1 MKDLRCWKVRG
12 AVCGL
17 VMVGAANGLA
27 EGASGFRYGADERAR
42 WEYMDH
48 IPLKTPA
55 TAYSRNGENDYFR
68 FRTRLWA
75 GYNVAPGLSINARGV
90 NESRAWLY
98 PDVTERPQR
107 STAEWPDEWVFDILN
122 VTAKDLFDRS
132 LDLCVGRQELMYG
145 NGRLLGDGTPG
156 DGSRT
161 HYFNALKATLKAIPD
176 TEVDLLG
183 LYNEP
188 EDELAL
194 NSADRDLT
202 AYGKA
207 REGVTESG
215 AGVYLKQRSLP
226 HLPFEVY
233 ALYKHEGEWDQAAK
247 TNAAGQLSAPAYAWQ
262 SLDAARRTVHTPGF
276 DIGTIGFRL
285 MPVFSDTLAGNLEAA
300 AQFGDRGGESQHGA
314 LMDASLSRTFV
325 AAASPVVKAGVYVL
339 SGDDPGTATDEGWN
353 PLWARSPQFSDLVS
367 FSYDTEDSLY
377 RWSNLVAPN
386 VGLTLTPA
394 KTLKT
399 AATVYYLAALEDD
412 GNGGGKERG
421 WLAQLRQDVTLFEN
435 RWLPKD
441 KLTSYVLV
449 EAFRPGDYY
458 EQEDTAVFARWEFLY
473 AF

>member
-1 MKDLRCWKVRG
+1 MKDVRYL
-12 AVCGL
+12 AR
-17 VMVGAANGLA
+17 VGAACGLLMAGVVNGFA
-27 EGASGFRYGADERAR
+27 EGVSGFRYGADERAR

-75 GYNVAPGLSINARGV
+75 GYDVRPGLSVNARVV

-145 NGRLLGDGTPG
+145 NGRVLNDGTPG

-161 HYFNALKATLKAIPD
+161 HYFNAIKATLKAIPA
-176 TEVDLLG
+176 TEVDVLG
-183 LYNEP
+183 IYNEP
-188 EDELAL
+188 EDELAI
-194 NSADRDLT
+194 NTADRDLT

-215 AGVYLKQRSLP
+215 AGVYLKQRSLTN
-226 HLPFEVY
+226 LPFEVY
-233 ALYKHEGEWDQAAK
+233 ALYKHESEWDQAAK
-247 TNAAGQLSAPAYAWQ
+247 TNAAGQLAAPAYGWQ
-262 SLDAARRTVHTPGF
+262 SLDAGRRTVHTPEC
-276 DIGTIGFRL
+276 DIGTVGFRL
-285 MPVFSDTLAGNLEAA
+285 MPVFSDTLSGNLEAA
-300 AQFGDRGGESQHGA
+300 AQFGDRGGESQHGYMA
-314 LMDASLSRTFV
+314 DAFLSRKF
-325 AAASPVVKAGVYVL
+325 AAPAAPVVKAGVYVL
-339 SGDDPGTATDEGWN
+339 SGDDPGTAADEGWN
-353 PLWARSPQFSDLVS
+353 PLWSRSPQFSDLVS
-367 FSYDTEDSLY
+367 FSYDAEDSLY
-377 RWSNLVAPN
+377 RWSNLLAPN

-394 KTLKT
+394 KKLKT
-399 AATVYYLAALEDD
+399 TATLYYLAALEDD
-412 GNGGGKERG
+412 GNGDGRERG
-421 WLAQLRQDVTLFEN
+421 WLMQLRQDVAVFEN

-441 KLTSYVLV
+441 KFTTFLLV
-449 EAFRPGDYY
+449 EALQPGDYY
-458 EQEDTAVFARWEFLY
+458 EQDETAVFARWELLY